1 MPPLL
6 HRIVRRSRFHWLF
19 ACGLAA
25 CVLGMAFHA
34 QAQPEIYG
42 DPGSSAFI
50 RIPKDADDWTRH
62 FRIGAV
68 VGLNISAD
76 FNVKGGAIS
85 GNNPQAGI
93 YDNGYVRVDKTGSAD
108 GYTSYWGYNDASQYS
123 AANHTLTMTGASSFS
138 TTSGGN
144 FSLNA
149 GPTPGFDMAYGGN
162 LWYWKHARVGWE
174 LGFDWL
180 PINITGSHSMNA
192 TVNQTVYT
200 FNTGGITVPEAPY
213 QGSFSGPGALI
224 GTNFTT
230 SASSTNQTVNG
241 SYTLDVNLYAIRL
254 GPSFYW
260 DLTQHV
266 GMSLGAGPAIGI
278 ASGDCTYNEQIVNGS
293 TLVTRNHGSFGSTDV
308 IYGGYVNG
316 TV

>member
-1 MPPLL
+1 
-6 HRIVRRSRFHWLF
+6 
-19 ACGLAA
+19 
-25 CVLGMAFHA
+25 
-34 QAQPEIYG
+34 
-42 DPGSSAFI
+42 
-50 RIPKDADDWTRH
+50 
-62 FRIGAV
+62 
-68 VGLNISAD
+68 
-76 FNVKGGAIS
+76 
-85 GNNPQAGI
+85 
-93 YDNGYVRVDKTGSAD
+93 
-108 GYTSYWGYNDASQYS
+108 
-123 AANHTLTMTGASSFS
+123 
-138 TTSGGN
+138 
-144 FSLNA
+144 
-149 GPTPGFDMAYGGN
+149 
-162 LWYWKHARVGWE
+162 
-174 LGFDWL
+174 
-180 PINITGSHSMNA
+180 
-192 TVNQTVYT
+192 

-316 TV
+316 TVMYHIEDNGQTADIYLGVQYMPMQDAHFSGSSRSSTLNLGGQIYISAGINWPF